1 MKHEKE
7 RNYII
12 ELIKAALSNTTPSI
26 PSEDLDWDVVFKYA
40 EKHRIIPLLYFSIQ
54 KLPEDYTSKINNI
67 DLYELAYKANLV
79 DDANREN
86 EIAIVTKE
94 LSDNNVDYVL
104 LKGTVAKHFYPD
116 TSMRMMSDVDILYRN
131 KTAKEIKTILES
143 KGYTQTKSTPKD
155 AMYLS
160 ANQRVKIEMQE
171 SLIDDGFTDWKK
183 YLDTIWDRCALKNN
197 TEYAMTNENF
207 YIYHI
212 VHMAKHFIN
221 GGVGLRHVV
230 DTWVI
235 KNRFIELD
243 RDYVNKTFK
252 DLSLDKFEHM
262 ITLLCRYW
270 FENYNPTDEEKE
282 SINLISEYIFTNGA
296 FGNIAQ
302 QSVNESTT
310 GIKGKVFPSKETMA
324 NYYGDIIIKH
334 PVTIPFYWIRLT
346 LTRIFSSKT
355 RNKLKSMSN
364 MSETHQAKT
373 IELFE
378 ICGLK

>member
-54 KLPEDYTSKINNI
+54 KLPQKYKSKISNI

-94 LSDNNVDYVL
+94 LSNNNADFIL
-104 LKGTVAKHFYPD
+104 LKGTVTKHFYPD

-131 KTAKEIKTILES
+131 KPAKEIKHILES

-160 ANQRVKIEMQE
+160 SNQRVKIEMQE
-171 SLIDDGFTDWKK
+171 SLIDDGFTEWKK
-183 YLDTIWDRCALKNN
+183 YLDTIWDRSTLKNN
-197 TEYAMTNENF
+197 SEYTMTNEDF

-235 KNRFIELD
+235 NNQFTDLD
-243 RDYVNKTFK
+243 KEYVNKKFRE
-252 DLSLDKFEHM
+252 LSLEKFNYM
-262 ITLLCRYW
+262 ISLLCNYW
-270 FENYNPTDEEKE
+270 FNNYNPTDEEKE

-324 NYYGDIIIKH
+324 NYYGDIIIKN
-334 PVTIPFYWIRLT
+334 PITIPFYWIRLT
-346 LTRIFSSKT
+346 ITRIFSSKT
-355 RNKLKSMSN
+355 RNKLKSMSS
-364 MSETHQAKT
+364 MSETHQTKT
-373 IELFE
+373 KELFE
-378 ICGLK
+378 ICGIK

>member
-12 ELIKAALSNTTPSI
+12 ELIKAALSNTTPST

-54 KLPEDYTSKINNI
+54 KLPEDNKSKINNI
-67 DLYELAYKANLV
+67 NLYELAYKANLV

-94 LSDNNVDYVL
+94 LFDNNVDFIL
-104 LKGTVAKHFYPD
+104 LKGTVTKHFYPD
-116 TSMRMMSDVDILYRN
+116 TSMRMMSDVDILYKN
-131 KTAKEIKTILES
+131 KSAKEIKDILES
-143 KGYTQTKSTPKD
+143 KAYTQTKSTPKD

-160 ANQRVKIEMQE
+160 SNQRVKIEMQE

-183 YLDTIWDRCALKNN
+183 YLDTIWDRCTLTNN
-197 TEYAMTNENF
+197 TEYAMTNEDF

-221 GGVGLRHVV
+221 GGVGLRHIV

-235 KNRFIELD
+235 NNQFTELD
-243 RDYVNKTFK
+243 TNYVDKVLK
-252 DLSLDKFEHM
+252 ELSLDKFDQL
-262 ITLLCRYW
+262 IALLCNYW
-270 FENYNPTDEEKE
+270 FNNYDPTNEEKE
-282 SINLISEYIFTNGA
+282 AISLLSEYIFTNGA

-302 QSVNESTT
+302 QSVNESAT
-310 GIKGKVFPSKETMA
+310 GVKGKVFPSKETMA

-334 PVTIPFYWIRLT
+334 PITIPFYWIRLT
-346 LTRIFSSKT
+346 LTRIFSGKT
-355 RNKLKSMSN
+355 RNKLKTISN
-364 MSETHQAKT
+364 MSETHQTKT
-373 IELFE
+373 KELFD